1 MSPRRTS
8 RRSGGRSARHDAA
21 QRDTNA
27 AFGARGMPS
36 GAMRSLT
43 DRDKSCIHAAAL
55 DVLETVGIGDA
66 PDFTRERLTAAGCRL
81 DDAGRVRFPR
91 SLVEDTIARANRAL
105 VLHGQRPEHDI
116 DASGSKTWFSTGCDS
131 VRIVD
136 PESRTTRPTTAADV
150 YDFARLVDSLD
161 HVHMFHRLGIPTDI
175 EDTDDVDI
183 NLYGIPNGSISGIA
197 DSKLPDAQS
206 GFEKG
211 VQHALVGN
219 SGGNVLFCAAGALAA
234 GLGCSHAGVVI
245 DNEII
250 GTALRT
256 VAGFEVNE
264 ETMGVDMIREVC
276 LRGPGHYLGHE
287 ATLGQMKRGFYYPTL
302 SDRSGM
308 NDWQERGSRS
318 MLDHAT
324 AHARR
329 ILDSHFP
336 ERLRNL
342 DADAHSFLCGEPLT
356 FHRAIPEDA
365 AMKIDSARFRVEA
378 PVFSTNAHGQVT
390 GIRYHPRTVAPVVA
404 DEAGIER
411 MYRARRALEALS
423 MDPSMRIEF
432 QALEGECTV
441 YDNHRVMHARKG
453 FEHATSGVRHFRQCH
468 VDREEL
474 HSRWR
479 LFGARLGRPV
489 REEWI
494 TPGVSV

>member
-1 MSPRRTS
+1 
-8 RRSGGRSARHDAA
+8 
-21 QRDTNA
+21 
-27 AFGARGMPS
+27 
-36 GAMRSLT
+36 MRSLT

-55 DVLETVGIGDA
+55 DILETVGFGDA

-116 DASGSKTWFSTGCDS
+116 DASGSKTWFSTGCGS
-131 VRIVD
+131 IRLVD

-324 AHARR
+324 AHTRR

-365 AMKIDSARFRVEA
+365 AMKIDSALTPESRRPCSA
-378 PVFSTNAHGQVT
+378 PTHT
-390 GIRYHPRTVAPVVA
+390 
-404 DEAGIER
+404 
-411 MYRARRALEALS
+411 AR
-423 MDPSMRIEF
+423 
-432 QALEGECTV
+432 
-441 YDNHRVMHARKG
+441 
-453 FEHATSGVRHFRQCH
+453 
-468 VDREEL
+468 
-474 HSRWR
+474 
-479 LFGARLGRPV
+479 
-489 REEWI
+489 
-494 TPGVSV
+494 